1 MGHAIG
7 FDWSITSVHVT
18 GDIPLV
24 GLEGASMFSAW
35 SKDDQY
41 VDA

>member
-1 MGHAIG
+1 MDHAIG
-7 FDWSITSVHVT
+7 FDWSISSVHVT
-18 GDIPLV
+18 GHILLV

-41 VDA
+41 MDA